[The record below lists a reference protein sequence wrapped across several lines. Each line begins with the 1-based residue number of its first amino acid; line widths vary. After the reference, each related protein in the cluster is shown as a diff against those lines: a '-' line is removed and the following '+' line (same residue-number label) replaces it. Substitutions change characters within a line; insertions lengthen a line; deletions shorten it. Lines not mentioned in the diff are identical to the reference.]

1 MPSSSADLLGST
13 SSGAAA
19 WAALAVAIFWA
30 SDQAPSAR
38 LAESDGRAGYDP
50 VQCWPRAV
58 AAAEKAIALAPSLP
72 EGHAGR
78 GMLRMFILF
87 DWPGARADLER
98 ASAR

>member
-58 AAAEKAIALAPSLP
+58 AAAEKAIALV
-72 EGHAGR
+72 
-78 GMLRMFILF
+78 LRMFILF